1 MPASGP
7 ELLAVASRQ
16 PQPSILRL
24 PIDFPLF
31 LSQTRLSFT
40 LDLSFFPSDSPSGL
54 LQGNHHQTRP
64 PPEFVFKMASPTHR
78 YDDSD
83 SDGGNFNPAPAD
95 LSDDEQQPTSPAE
108 SRNGARRS
116 SQSRDDNE
124 ADGEA
129 NGDSHSVNER
139 EDNDS
144 ENEDHA
150 PARKAPRDDD
160 DDEEDEDEDED
171 DDDEDE
177 EDMPVREMAPAPL
190 CSLTAWPLPPIPC
203 LPLGAAI
210 R

>member
-16 PQPSILRL
+16 PQPSISRL
-24 PIDFPLF
+24 PINFPLF
-31 LSQTRLSFT
+31 LSQTQLPFA
-40 LDLSFFPSDSPSGL
+40 LGLPFFPSDSQPGL
-54 LQGNHHQTRP
+54 LQGYYHQTRP
-64 PPEFVFKMASPTHR
+64 PPGFIFKMASPNHR

-95 LSDDEQQPTSPAE
+95 LSDDEQQPTSPVE

-139 EDNDS
+139 EDNES
-144 ENEDHA
+144 EDDA
-150 PARKAPRDDD
+150 RARKAPRDDD
-160 DDEEDEDEDED
+160 DDEDDEEEDEEE
-171 DDDEDE
+171 DDEDE
-177 EDMPVREMAPAPL
+177 EDMPVCELAPSA
-190 CSLTAWPLPPIPC
+190 ARQ
-203 LPLGAAI
+203 LGLYL
-210 R
+210 RSPVLLLRL